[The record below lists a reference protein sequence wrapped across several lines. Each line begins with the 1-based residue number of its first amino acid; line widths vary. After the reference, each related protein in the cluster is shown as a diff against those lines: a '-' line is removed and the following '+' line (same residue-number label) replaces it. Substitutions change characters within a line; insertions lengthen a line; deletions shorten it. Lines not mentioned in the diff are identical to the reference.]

1 MLSMEDDVFVKLLD
15 TVDSTNC
22 YARDEADELWR
33 EAGCGARMAVVAARM
48 QTAGRGQRGNVWLSQ
63 GGRNLL
69 LSILLRPGDR
79 LLVKEQFCL
88 SQTVAVALHR
98 TMSCY
103 GIETLLK
110 WPNDIYVGNR
120 KLAGVLVELD
130 FSGQYIEQAIIG
142 IGLNVNQEQFPH
154 MERIPVSMKMLI
166 GKELAT
172 DDVLTVLIDEF
183 KELYDELLFGNRDV
197 FVSRYERLLL
207 GYGERRLYKD
217 SNGEFYAVIEG
228 VDPSG
233 QLLLRHDD
241 GALLR
246 YRFKEVEQFV

>member
-1 MLSMEDDVFVKLLD
+1 MEDDVFVKLLN
-15 TVDSTNC
+15 TVDSTNR
-22 YARDEADELWR
+22 YAKDEADELWR
-33 EAGCGARMAVVAARM
+33 EAGCGARIAVVAARM

-98 TMSCY
+98 AMSCY

-110 WPNDIYVGNR
+110 WPNDIYAGNR

-142 IGLNVNQEQFPH
+142 IGLNVNQEQFPV
-154 MERIPVSMKMLI
+154 MDRVPVSMKMLL
-166 GKELAT
+166 GKEVAT
-172 DDVLTVLIDEF
+172 DDVLEVLLDEF
-183 KELYDELLFGNRDV
+183 KGLYNELLCGNV
-197 FVSRYERLLL
+197 APIVSEYERMLL
-207 GYGERRLYKD
+207 GYGEHRLYKD

-228 VDPSG
+228 VSPIG
-233 QLLLRHDD
+233 QLLLRRND
-241 GALLR
+241 GTLLR
-246 YRFKEVEQFV
+246 YSFKEDEQFV

>member
-1 MLSMEDDVFVKLLD
+1 MEDDVFVKLLD

-98 TMSCY
+98 AMSCY

-130 FSGQYIEQAIIG
+130 FSSQYIEQAIIG
-142 IGLNVNQEQFPH
+142 IGLNVNQEQFPV
-154 MERIPVSMKMLI
+154 MDRVPVSMKMLL
-166 GKELAT
+166 GKEVAV
-172 DDVLTVLIDEF
+172 DDVFVVLLDEF
-183 KELYDELLFGNRDV
+183 KHLYYELLNGNGMSI
-197 FVSRYERLLL
+197 VSEYERLLL

-217 SNGEFYAVIEG
+217 SDGEFYAVVEG
-228 VDPSG
+228 VSPIG
-233 QLLLRHDD
+233 QLILKRDD
-241 GALLR
+241 GTLLR
-246 YRFKEVEQFV
+246 YSFKEVEQLV

>member
-1 MLSMEDDVFVKLLD
+1 MEDDVFVKFLD

-98 TMSCY
+98 AMSCY

-130 FSGQYIEQAIIG
+130 FSSQYIEQAIIG
-142 IGLNVNQEQFPH
+142 IGLNVNQEQFPV
-154 MERIPVSMKMLI
+154 MDRVPVSMKMLL
-166 GKELAT
+166 GKEVAV
-172 DDVLTVLIDEF
+172 DDVFVVLLDEF
-183 KELYDELLFGNRDV
+183 KHLYYELLNGNGMSI
-197 FVSRYERLLL
+197 VSEYERLLL

-217 SNGEFYAVIEG
+217 SDGEFYAVVEG
-228 VDPSG
+228 VSPIG
-233 QLLLRHDD
+233 QLILKRDD
-241 GALLR
+241 GTLLR
-246 YRFKEVEQFV
+246 YSFKEVEQLV

>member
-1 MLSMEDDVFVKLLD
+1 MADDVLVKILD
-15 TVDSTNC
+15 TVDSTNR
-22 YARDEADELWR
+22 YARDEADELWQ

-69 LSILLRPGDR
+69 LSILLRPGER

-98 TMSCY
+98 AMSCY

-142 IGLNVNQEQFPH
+142 IGLNVNQMQFPV
-154 MERIPVSMKMLI
+154 MDRVPVSMKMLL
-166 GKELAT
+166 GKEVAV
-172 DDVLTVLIDEF
+172 DDVFAVLLDEF
-183 KELYDELLFGNRDV
+183 KHLYYELMNGNGMSI
-197 FVSRYERLLL
+197 VSEYERLLL

-217 SNGEFYAVIEG
+217 SDGEFYAVVEG
-228 VDPSG
+228 VSPIG
-233 QLLLRHDD
+233 QLILKRDD
-241 GALLR
+241 GTLLR
-246 YRFKEVEQFV
+246 YSFKEVEQLV